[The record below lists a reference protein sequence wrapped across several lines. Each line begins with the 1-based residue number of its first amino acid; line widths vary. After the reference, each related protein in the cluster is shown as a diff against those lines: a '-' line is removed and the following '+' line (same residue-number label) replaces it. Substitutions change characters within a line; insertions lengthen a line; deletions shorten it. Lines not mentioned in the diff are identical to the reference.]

1 LTSPSRPEE
10 GRTRVV
16 IGGVTPEIDGG
27 RCPAKRVAGDQ
38 LVVEA
43 DIYADGHD
51 RIGARLLW
59 KKEGE
64 TAWRE
69 APLRPLVNDRWR
81 GVFPVATLG
90 HYRFTLTAWI
100 DHFETWREAL
110 QKRIEAGQK
119 LAVELRIGAALVR
132 EAAAGAQGEAAR
144 GLRGFADRLEGEGPE
159 PRRAETA
166 LDPALHELMQAHPVR
181 RFEVTYGR
189 EPLVAVDP
197 PRARFNAWYELFP
210 RSCGKGGKHG
220 TFRDVEARLPYVA
233 ELGFDV
239 LYLPPVHPIGRS
251 YRKGPNNVET
261 CKPGD
266 PGSPWAIGSAEGGH
280 TAIHPEL
287 GTLQD
292 FRHLVAA
299 AKERGIDVALDIA
312 FQATP
317 DHPWVKEH
325 PEWFRARPDG
335 SIQYAENPPK
345 KYQDIYPLDF
355 ESGRWRELWDELK
368 AVFDFWIA
376 QGVRIFRVD
385 NPHTKPFVFWEW
397 CLNAIKAE
405 HPDVL
410 FLAEAF
416 TRPKVMYRLAQAGF
430 SLSYTY
436 FPWRN
441 TRWGL
446 TEYLSELTQPPVAD
460 FFRASQW
467 TNTPDILTAFLQY
480 GGRPAFMIRL
490 VLAAT
495 LGASYGIYGPAF
507 ELCEARALREGSEE
521 YLDSEKY
528 QIRDWALDR
537 PDSLRGLIARVNR
550 IRRDNPALQDDR
562 GLRFHPADN
571 EQILCY
577 SKTST
582 DGDSVVLVV
591 VNLDPHHT
599 QSGWIQVPLDRLG
612 ADAGRPFQVHDLLSD
627 ARYMWSGDRHYVELN
642 PFVAPAHVFRAG
654 RLARSEK
661 DFEYYL

>member
-1 LTSPSRPEE
+1 DLRAFA
-10 GRTRVV
+10 GRL
-16 IGGVTPEIDGG
+16 E
-27 RCPAKRVAGDQ
+27 
-38 LVVEA
+38 
-43 DIYADGHD
+43 
-51 RIGARLLW
+51 
-59 KKEGE
+59 
-64 TAWRE
+64 
-69 APLRPLVNDRWR
+69 
-81 GVFPVATLG
+81 
-90 HYRFTLTAWI
+90 
-100 DHFETWREAL
+100 
-110 QKRIEAGQK
+110 
-119 LAVELRIGAALVR
+119 
-132 EAAAGAQGEAAR
+132 AQGPN
-144 GLRGFADRLEGEGPE
+144 GQ
-159 PRRAETA
+159 RAETA
-166 LDPALHELMQAHPVR
+166 LDPALHDLMRAHPVR
-181 RFEVTYGR
+181 RFEVTYER

-197 PRARFNAWYELFP
+197 PAARFNAWYEMFP
-210 RSCGKGGKHG
+210 RSCGAGGRHG

-233 ELGFDV
+233 EMGFDI
-239 LYLPPVHPIGRS
+239 LYLPPIHPIGRS
-251 YRKGPNNVET
+251 FRKGPNNVEN
-261 CKPGD
+261 GSHED
-266 PGSPWAIGSAEGGH
+266 PGSPWAIGSVEGGH
-280 TAIHPEL
+280 TAIHPGL

-292 FRHLVAA
+292 FRRLVAA
-299 AKERGIDVALDIA
+299 ARERGIAVALDIA

-317 DHPWVKEH
+317 DHPWVKAH

-335 SIQYAENPPK
+335 TIQYAENPPK

-355 ESGRWRELWDELK
+355 ETDRWRELWDELK
-368 AVFDFWIA
+368 SVFDFWIT

-385 NPHTKPFVFWEW
+385 NPHTKPFAFWEW

-416 TRPKVMYRLAQAGF
+416 TRPKVMYRLAKLGF

-441 TRWGL
+441 TRWEL
-446 TEYLSELTQPPVAD
+446 TEYLSELTRPPAVD

-490 VLAAT
+490 VLAAS

-507 ELCEARALREGSEE
+507 ELCETRAIREGSEE

-528 QIRDWALDR
+528 QIRDWDRDR

-550 IRRDNPALQDDR
+550 IRRENPALQDDR
-562 GLRFHPADN
+562 GLRFHAADN

-577 SKTST
+577 SKASA
-582 DGDSVVLVV
+582 DGASVILVV

-599 QSGWIQVPLDRLG
+599 QAGWVQVPPERLG
-612 ADAGRPFQVHDLLSD
+612 ADTDRPFQVHDLLSD

-642 PFVAPAHVFRAG
+642 PHVAPAHLFRVG
-654 RLARSEK
+654 RLTRSEK